1 MGSAVSMARVPAM
14 SEDVHD
20 LNPIPPQKMKTNT
33 NSRNP
38 QDFSSSSSIRQIKD
52 HSFHPFHVQQPIA
65 PKPCGYYQHHHPSHH
80 DHDETGSPQLFAPSN
95 NFPHSR
101 LHATSDTKKSP
112 SHSSVRIHS
121 RVDVSTKTKHTCN
134 DHLSPTQEVHR
145 SKSFSSSPICKFQ
158 FTRKIHSF
166 PSSPTTQRN
175 KSPLETTRQLVSQI
189 EEDEDMT
196 VVEDDTPWMLACR
209 LDFFGR
215 DNSVDLSTK
224 FKLK

>member
-1 MGSAVSMARVPAM
+1 MGSGVSTARLPAM
-14 SEDVHD
+14 SDFHHPSSHPTFPQHIMEASANNSSHNGVID
-20 LNPIPPQKMKTNT
+20 LSLHRPTTSQTQRGGN
-33 NSRNP
+33 
-38 QDFSSSSSIRQIKD
+38 
-52 HSFHPFHVQQPIA
+52 V
-65 PKPCGYYQHHHPSHH
+65 QHHHLHLHHHYNHENCFSKLSPSSNIPH
-80 DHDETGSPQLFAPSN
+80 LAP
-95 NFPHSR
+95 
-101 LHATSDTKKSP
+101 LHATTKKNH
-112 SHSSVRIHS
+112 SHSKRIHSPPVS

-209 LDFFGR
+209 LDFFHMKTR
-215 DNSVDLSTK
+215 IPLIFQQNSS
-224 FKLK
+224 